1 MKIKVA
7 FTVVNK
13 VIYYYTITLR
23 IELNSLKQS

>member
-1 MKIKVA
+1 MKIKVV

>member
-1 MKIKVA
+1 MKIKVI

-23 IELNSLKQS
+23 IELNSLK